1 MQPEE
6 RGHRAIDAGCNIFGP
21 PSVFQGVGLY
31 PGRAGRPDDKEDVM
45 NRNATTRI
53 MIGGLAA
60 LLMTFAAISAA
71 APRAQDAA
79 KTYEKF
85 LGKYEFDLASMGGGT
100 RIFEYYVKDN
110 AFWIEYGFTS
120 PGELKPVDSTVDQF
134 TFTDPDDGLIKVT
147 FQKDGDGNYTIC
159 RVVAD
164 SLGLDIV
171 GTKQK

>member
-1 MQPEE
+1 
-6 RGHRAIDAGCNIFGP
+6 
-21 PSVFQGVGLY
+21 
-31 PGRAGRPDDKEDVM
+31 M
-45 NRNATTRI
+45 NHLTTTRI
-53 MIGGLAA
+53 LTGGLAA
-60 LLMTFAAISAA
+60 LLLTSAAISAA
-71 APRAQDAA
+71 APMAQDAA

-100 RIFEYYVKDN
+100 RIFEFYVKDN

-120 PGELKPVDSTVDQF
+120 PGELKPVDNTVDQF

-147 FQKDGDGNYTIC
+147 FQEDDRGNYTVC

-164 SLGLDIV
+164 SLGLDIL